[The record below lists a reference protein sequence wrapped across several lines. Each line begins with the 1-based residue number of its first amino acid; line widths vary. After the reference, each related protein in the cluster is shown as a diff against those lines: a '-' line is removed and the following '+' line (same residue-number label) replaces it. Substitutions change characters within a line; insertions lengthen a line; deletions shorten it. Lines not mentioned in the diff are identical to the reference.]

1 MSGTP
6 RVVCIGIATV
16 DAIVAV
22 ERLPASDE
30 RVPGLDGRLAGGGV
44 AATAA
49 VTLARLGV
57 ATAFVGRVGD
67 DANGRWIRDELEREG
82 VDVAG
87 LRLTAAPSPV
97 SVVLIEA
104 ASGLRS
110 LAPYLGGGAP
120 IEPTPADLAVA
131 AAADWVHLDDLGVA
145 VLPTLVGAGIRT
157 PVSVDDGIGVRDV
170 RLDAVALYAPTE
182 RVLRARFPGATL
194 EASLVAA
201 LAAGPRLVAATLGE
215 AGSAAAERRP
225 DGRVAHHRAAPF
237 AVPVASTLGAGDVF
251 HGGLLAAL
259 VAGRPAGEALR
270 RANATAA
277 LACRALD
284 GRSAIPTLDEL
295 DAFLAAAGGGGTL
308 GTETHGAPT

>member
-67 DANGRWIRDELEREG
+67 DGTGRWIRDELDREG

-87 LRLTAAPSPV
+87 LRLTAARSPV

-110 LAPYLGGGAP
+110 LAPYLGDGAP
-120 IEPTPADLAVA
+120 IEPGPAELAAA
-131 AAADWVHLDDLGVA
+131 AAADWVHLDDLGLA
-145 VLPTLVGAGIRT
+145 VLPTLAGAGIRT

-170 RLDAVALYAPTE
+170 GLDAVALYAPTE

-225 DGRVAHHRAAPF
+225 DGRVAHHRATPF

-259 VAGRPAGEALR
+259 VAGRPVGEALR

-295 DAFLAAAGGGGTL
+295 DAFLAAARGGGTL